1 MLAEIGAG
9 RLRMGHVEGDVM
21 GFSSRAL
28 HDCTQLYD
36 AEISNA
42 DLQVGQ
48 LLDALSTA
56 GLTQGAYVLLTSD
69 HGENLGED
77 DFFYGHGPSLH
88 DAAVH
93 VPLIVTGPGIEG
105 GSDPLP
111 IRLEDV
117 APTLLGLLGLPLP
130 ADLDGLDLSA
140 RLQGRAARETTPI
153 ARIEAGSALNVS
165 YTKRIFSGRT
175 HSRTCI
181 HDERFSLCAFPGREA
196 HLFDHETDPFLETDV
211 AEQHPQALQRLL
223 ESSRR
228 WRPEQVRERAL
239 RDGRF
244 KLVERPV
251 LQGGFVR
258 QLYDLRQDPVE
269 RDDVTAQFP
278 AVAERLS
285 TLLDEWSTTTPLA
298 TPAAAPEDL
307 RTLRSLG
314 YIE

>member
-1 MLAEIGAG
+1 
-9 RLRMGHVEGDVM
+9 EGDVI

-36 AEISNA
+36 AEVSYA
-42 DLQVGQ
+42 DLHVGQ
-48 LLDALSTA
+48 LLDALSAA
-56 GLTQGAYVLLTSD
+56 GLTQGAYVLFTSD

-88 DAAVH
+88 DAAVR

-117 APTLLGLLGLPLP
+117 APTLLGLLGLPMP

-153 ARIEAGSALNVS
+153 ARIEGGSALNVS

-181 HDERFSLCAFPGREA
+181 HDERFSLCGDPGREA
-196 HLFDHETDPFLETDV
+196 HLFDHEADPFLETDV
-211 AEQHPQALQRLL
+211 GEQHPQALQRLL

-258 QLYDLRQDPVE
+258 HLYDLRQDPAE
-269 RDDVTAQFP
+269 HNDATAQFP

-285 TLLDEWSTTTPLA
+285 DLLDEWSTTTPLA

-307 RTLRSLG
+307 RALRSLG